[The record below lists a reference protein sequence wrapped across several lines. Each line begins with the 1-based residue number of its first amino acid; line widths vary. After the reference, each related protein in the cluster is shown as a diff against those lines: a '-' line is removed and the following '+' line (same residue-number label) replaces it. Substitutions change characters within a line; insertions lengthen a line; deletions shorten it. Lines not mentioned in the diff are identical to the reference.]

1 MRASAQLAANGIA
14 KGRESLMSEKDLLE
28 WYLAMKKPKF
38 TKLMVAGRP
47 FYIYRKSFPFGGN
60 KMWDAHEAVLRA
72 QGTATKTVS

>member
-1 MRASAQLAANGIA
+1 
-14 KGRESLMSEKDLLE
+14 MSEKDLLE